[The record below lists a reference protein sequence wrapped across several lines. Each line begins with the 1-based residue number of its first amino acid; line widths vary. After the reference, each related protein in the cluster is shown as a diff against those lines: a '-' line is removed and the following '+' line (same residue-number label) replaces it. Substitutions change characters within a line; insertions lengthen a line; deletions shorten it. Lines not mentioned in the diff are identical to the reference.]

1 MDSTVAERHKGISE
15 IAFFLSQKRK
25 ENAPQRVFLPTL
37 SPPLPQPLSVCICV
51 CLWLSPNPCGYE
63 CGHTH
68 MQVPSCLLLWTHY
81 IHKKLQELQKKNP
94 VSMRNMIS
102 QKNFGMSTPHTDSM
116 ELRNEHQD
124 WLPPDFFFGN
134 KCPLGYS
141 TVGGVTLAAMTISS
155 SYWTKQGRRCVG
167 FLLKQQLCINCLVF
181 AKHGRNRERIKQSPF
196 RGLEKL

>member
-1 MDSTVAERHKGISE
+1 
-15 IAFFLSQKRK
+15 
-25 ENAPQRVFLPTL
+25 
-37 SPPLPQPLSVCICV
+37 
-51 CLWLSPNPCGYE
+51 
-63 CGHTH
+63 
-68 MQVPSCLLLWTHY
+68 
-81 IHKKLQELQKKNP
+81 
-94 VSMRNMIS
+94 MIS

-124 WLPPDFFFGN
+124 WLPPDLFFGN